1 MGTARAPA
9 AGYAAPMRKRRPVIA
24 LVTVL
29 ASLLLGQALAHAHLD
44 SSEPAPGSTASG
56 VDAVVLRFTEA
67 VEVGFS
73 TFKVLRLDEALAAVG
88 MPAQDGHD
96 HGEADHDHGEA
107 GHDHAAGGLDPELE
121 AQAQAVAAAAL
132 ADAGFATGLVPA
144 IADPGSGA
152 HTELTLVLAQPLEP
166 GRYVVAWRVLSV
178 DTHAAD
184 GYLVFEVTD

>member
-9 AGYAAPMRKRRPVIA
+9 AGYTAPMRKRRPVIA

>member
-1 MGTARAPA
+1 
-9 AGYAAPMRKRRPVIA
+9 MRKRRPVIA

-88 MPAQDGHD
+88 MPAQDGHDHGEADHD

>member
-9 AGYAAPMRKRRPVIA
+9 AGYTAPMRKRRPVIA

-152 HTELTLVLAQPLEP
+152 HTVLTLV
-166 GRYVVAWRVLSV
+166 
-178 DTHAAD
+178 
-184 GYLVFEVTD
+184 